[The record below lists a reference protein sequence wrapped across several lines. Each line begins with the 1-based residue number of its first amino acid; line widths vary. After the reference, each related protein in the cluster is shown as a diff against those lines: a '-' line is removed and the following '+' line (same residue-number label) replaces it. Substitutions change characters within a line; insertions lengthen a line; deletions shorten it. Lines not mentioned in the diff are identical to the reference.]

1 MVTQTTQNVVEQSEG
16 KQYTVD
22 PDLTKDDVIL
32 WLKHSAAMLQFPQ
45 IYEQYGCDEEQCKD
59 FAYLPLIPRTAN
71 QKDADHFNRKYAFGI
86 MVCLKHHTIRPACQ
100 GDVDDFKAGRLKF
113 LWLEWLRED
122 ALSRNGRGKLMPYPQ
137 ELGDTITKLR
147 KSGKIDRKTAD
158 EIKWVLGS

>member
-22 PDLTKDDVIL
+22 PDLTEADVRL
-32 WLKHSAAMLQFPQ
+32 LLKHSAVAALLIPQ
-45 IYEQYGCDEEQCKD
+45 TYETYSCNEEQCKD

-71 QKDADHFNRKYAFGI
+71 KEYADYFNRKYAFGM

-100 GDVDDFKAGRLKF
+100 SDVDDFKAGRLKF

-122 ALSRNGRGKLMPYPQ
+122 ALSRNGR
-137 ELGDTITKLR
+137 DR
-147 KSGKIDRKTAD
+147 KSTRLNSSHCSRSRMPSSA
-158 EIKWVLGS
+158 